1 MFLVRQKKK
10 KVLEKECGLI
20 TLKLKNKGKA
30 LF

>member
-1 MFLVRQKKK
+1 MFLVRQKNN
-10 KVLEKECGLI
+10 VLEKECGLI

>member
-1 MFLVRQKKK
+1 MFLVRQKKN
-10 KVLEKECGLI
+10 VLEKECGLI